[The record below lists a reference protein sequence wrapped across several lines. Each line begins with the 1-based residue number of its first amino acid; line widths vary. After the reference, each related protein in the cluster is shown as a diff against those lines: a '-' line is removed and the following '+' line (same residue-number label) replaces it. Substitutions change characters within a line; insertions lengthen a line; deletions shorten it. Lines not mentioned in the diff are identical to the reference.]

1 MDKMKI
7 VNFLNSVHV
16 AYFLVL
22 IINCTHLF
30 FTPKEAESWFGIIPS
45 II

>member
-16 AYFLVL
+16 AYFLVPM
-22 IINCTHLF
+22 INCTHLF
-30 FTPKEAESWFGIIPS
+30 FTPKEAEWFGIIPS